1 MTNEH
6 NIKPIKKGDTFV
18 FPLEFYSDEC
28 ETTAIDV
35 STYVFKLMA
44 KNSAGVTQFTWNNA
58 DFVSVAVNK
67 RTVTLSAITTATYS
81 AGEFVYELQVT
92 TGTGTY
98 TWMQGYV
105 SVVDQITS

>member
-67 RTVTLSAITTATYS
+67 RTVTLSAVTTAAYT

-105 SVVDQITS
+105 QVESQITS